1 MMYPVLAQIDASTK
15 NDATVW
21 MFGFIAVAVIFSMLM
36 QGAVATKEFF
46 FGHKPKLAETLEKFA
61 TQEDLKDLE
70 KAQNKEV
77 EGLRRDA
84 DQRHSENRGRLD
96 RIEKEQT
103 RSTIDIAETRV
114 KTETLLGA
122 VGLQTE
128 KLDRLIERTSPPTR
142 RIQRGR
148 GMNA

>member
-1 MMYPVLAQIDASTK
+1 MLYPFLAQIDAATK
-15 NDATVW
+15 NDAYVW
-21 MFGFIAVAVIFSMLM
+21 MMGFIAVAVIFSMLM
-36 QGAVATKEFF
+36 QGAVATKDF
-46 FGHKPKLAETLEKFA
+46 FGRKPPLAETLEKFA
-61 TQEDLKDLE
+61 TQTDLKALE
-70 KAQNKEV
+70 QAQNKEV

-84 DQRHSENRGRLD
+84 DGRHAENRGRLD

-128 KLDRLIERTSPPTR
+128 KLDRLIERTQPPAR
-142 RIQRGR
+142 RAQRGR
-148 GMNA
+148 GMHT